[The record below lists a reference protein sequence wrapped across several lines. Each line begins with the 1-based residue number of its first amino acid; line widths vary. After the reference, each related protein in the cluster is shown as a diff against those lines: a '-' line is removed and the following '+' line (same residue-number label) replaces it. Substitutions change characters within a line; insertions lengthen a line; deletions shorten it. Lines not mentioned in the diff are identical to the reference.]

1 MRNCND
7 PAVGAILS
15 SWRYDLSGSS
25 PELRGDLED
34 HLITC
39 RGCRTR
45 QRLHRTIDVSLI
57 GLATLSILAFLLAI
71 AVIHHLEPLRTW
83 AIALHMRQ
91 LQFPLT
97 LQDLAVTGLL
107 ASVLLWLLVALV
119 TPAPTYL
126 SEVAMA
132 QARERRNRTHR
143 KAA

>member
-1 MRNCND
+1 MSHCSD
-7 PAVGAILS
+7 PVVGTILS

-34 HLITC
+34 HLLAC

-45 QRLHRTIDVSLI
+45 QRLHRTIDVTLI
-57 GLATLSILAFLLAI
+57 GLATISILAFLLAI

-132 QARERRNRTHR
+132 QARELRNRTPR